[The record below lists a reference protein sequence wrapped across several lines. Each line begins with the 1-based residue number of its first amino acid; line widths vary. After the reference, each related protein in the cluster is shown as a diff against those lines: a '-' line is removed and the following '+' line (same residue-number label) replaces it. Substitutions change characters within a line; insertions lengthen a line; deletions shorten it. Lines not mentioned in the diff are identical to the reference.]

1 MRWLYFT
8 YVLYWAAVALTTA
21 LAAAGYYIVEPETL
35 AKTIN
40 ETASSP
46 YEQRLLQS
54 ALDLLVVAAASYL
67 ALFYAA
73 AAYGAVTVAL
83 AEVFDIYR
91 TILYVA
97 VAHVVLL
104 FFAQVAQWHP
114 VVQYLTKRRIDWKR
128 YVLWLVASLSLLG
141 VLSL

>member
-8 YVLYWAAVALTTA
+8 YVMYWAAVVLTTA

-54 ALDLLVVAAASYL
+54 ALDLLVVAVASYP

-73 AAYGAVTVAL
+73 AAYGAVTATL
-83 AEVFDIYR
+83 AAVFDIYH
-91 TILYVA
+91 TILYAA

-114 VVQYLTKRRIDWKR
+114 VVQYLTKRRIHWKR
-128 YVLWLVASLSLLG
+128 YVLWLVVSLSLLG
-141 VLSL
+141 VLLL

>member
-1 MRWLYFT
+1 MKWLYFT
-8 YVLYWAAVALTTA
+8 YVIYWAVVALTTA
-21 LAAAGYYIVEPETL
+21 LAAAGHYIVEPEAL

-54 ALDLLVVAAASYL
+54 ALDLLAVAVASYP

>member
-1 MRWLYFT
+1 VKWLYLT
-8 YVLYWAAVALTTA
+8 YVIYWAAVALTTA

-35 AKTIN
+35 ANTIN

-54 ALDLLVVAAASYL
+54 ALDLLAVAVASYP

-73 AAYGAVTVAL
+73 ATYGAVTAAL

-91 TILYVA
+91 TILYAA
-97 VAHVVLL
+97 VVHVVLL
-104 FFAQVAQWHP
+104 LFAQVAQWHP

>member
-1 MRWLYFT
+1 VKWLYLT
-8 YVLYWAAVALTTA
+8 YIIYWAAVALTTA

-35 AKTIN
+35 ANTIN

-54 ALDLLVVAAASYL
+54 ALDLLVVAAASYP

-73 AAYGAVTVAL
+73 AAYGAVTAAL

-141 VLSL
+141 ILSL

>member
-1 MRWLYFT
+1 VRWLYLT
-8 YVLYWAAVALTTA
+8 YIMYWAAVALTTA
-21 LAAAGYYIVEPETL
+21 LAAAGHYIVDPETL

-54 ALDLLVVAAASYL
+54 AQDLLAIAAASYP

-73 AAYGAVTVAL
+73 AAYGTVTATI
-83 AEVFDIYR
+83 AEVFGIYR
-91 TILYVA
+91 TMLYA
-97 VAHVVLL
+97 AIAHVVLL

-114 VVQYLTKRRIDWKR
+114 VVQYLTKRRVEWKR